1 MRITLKEHEVKNALL
16 AYAASMGVAT
26 TDSDVVFTKGR
37 KGNGLT
43 AEILIGE
50 KAEPVEET
58 EVAEEADVAEE
69 VAAPVTESAAST
81 EDAFA

>member
-1 MRITLKEHEVKNALL
+1 MRITLKEVEVKQALL
-16 AYAASMGVAT
+16 AYAASMGVST

-50 KAEPVEET
+50 TAEVSEASDSEE
-58 EVAEEADVAEE
+58 VEADTAPAQVDVAQAE
-69 VAAPVTESAAST
+69 VVDPFAS
-81 EDAFA
+81 